1 MIEEATSLL
10 TGASFFFFSLDG
22 LEENFKKS
30 IEAIKNVQ
38 HFSLSFRES
47 GENDKLRQIIQEL
60 ISNYKSANEATT
72 VNNYIGSY
80 FDFIINYLSN
90 LTLLQQGAVAHISAS
105 FFIFFCLNSILSAIF
120 GDFLITYFKLEEK

>member
-1 MIEEATSLL
+1 M
-10 TGASFFFFSLDG
+10 
-22 LEENFKKS
+22 
-30 IEAIKNVQ
+30 EAISN
-38 HFSLSFRES
+38 S
-47 GENDKLRQIIQEL
+47 GKG
-60 ISNYKSANEATT
+60 SGSGSGGSM
-72 VNNYIGSY
+72 NNYIGSY